1 MSRHYIA
8 EISLMA
14 TLNNNHP
21 SILIPLNCVAYSP
34 WGPGLEV
41 QSSVSPYTSK
51 EATKMGGFDSCAND
65 SVDFTAVSV

>member
-14 TLNNNHP
+14 TENNNHP
-21 SILIPLNCVAYSP
+21 SILIRLKCVAFSP
-34 WGPGLEV
+34 WGPGLEE

-51 EATKMGGFDSCAND
+51 EAT
-65 SVDFTAVSV
+65 